1 MGFKYGNRAGTPTS
15 GTGEIKAKPN
25 TPKNL
30 PEASRKKSAA
40 KKPMTPNDP
49 KY

>member
-1 MGFKYGNRAGTPTS
+1 MGFTYGNKPVSKTS
-15 GTGEIKAKPN
+15 GTVTKAKPN
-25 TPKNL
+25 TPKDL
-30 PEASRKKSAA
+30 STIARKKSAA